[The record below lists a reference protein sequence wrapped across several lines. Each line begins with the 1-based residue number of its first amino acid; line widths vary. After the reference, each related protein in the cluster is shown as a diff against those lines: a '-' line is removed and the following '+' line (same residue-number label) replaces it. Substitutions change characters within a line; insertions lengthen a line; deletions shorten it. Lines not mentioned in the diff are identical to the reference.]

1 MPWRTRYRLTAS
13 ARRSESFLLYASPPM
28 ESVCPS
34 ITTLVSGLSFSVLTT
49 PSSTVRPSGLT
60 SALLKSKFAPPSV
73 ASFVPLAGGGGG
85 GGGAWATGG
94 GAGAGFTGS
103 QITWPRRPPIS
114 APAAMPPPI
123 PAPRSSLDGLR
134 LPLLTAAP
142 PVMPPTVPPMR
153 APATAHVLHCR
164 SWTLH
169 PVRQDTTATP
179 AATILSSR
187 IAFLPGSVK
196 KEWLG
201 VTESCKLVNGTRA
214 TGADTGRSPPGSV
227 GDDVGAPVLRA
238 SFLGLVASD
247 RARLAIT
254 LGHDPARVDALP
266 DQVALDGLRTPLREL
281 LIVGG
286 AADGI
291 RVAFDGDA
299 ELRVVA
305 Q

>member
-34 ITTLVSGLSFSVLTT
+34 ITTLVPGLSLSVLTV

-73 ASFVPLAGGGGG
+73 ASVVPLAGGGGG
-85 GGGAWATGG
+85 GGGAWATAGG

-114 APAAMPPPI
+114 APAAMPPPM

-187 IAFLPGSVK
+187 IAFLPRLREKRMAGRN
-196 KEWLG
+196 G
-201 VTESCKLVNGTRA
+201 KLQ
-214 TGADTGRSPPGSV
+214 
-227 GDDVGAPVLRA
+227 A
-238 SFLGLVASD
+238 SQRDESD
-247 RARLAIT
+247 RRGYRSLST
-254 LGHDPARVDALP
+254 
-266 DQVALDGLRTPLREL
+266 GLSRR
-281 LIVGG
+281 
-286 AADGI
+286 
-291 RVAFDGDA
+291 
-299 ELRVVA
+299 
-305 Q
+305 